1 MKQLIIPIIL
11 TSCLQSS
18 CADEQ
23 KLESEHQNVPVMEEL
38 NFVKVIPGTTKMDNC
53 PKDMFES
60 DVNIERACI
69 IFPNNEASGNNRD
82 YTPDYIKQLEGS
94 IWSKPNK
101 TGNLIFF
108 NDTSDQ
114 RSIQERSKC
123 LKMLSLAIWY
133 DGEAASVDSAI
144 KTETTN
150 QFENKILAFSLN
162 GNDCN

>member
-18 CADEQ
+18 CAGEQ
-23 KLESEHQNVPVMEEL
+23 KIESEHQIVSVMEEL
-38 NFVKVIPGTTKMDNC
+38 NFVKVIPGTLKMDIC
-53 PKDMFES
+53 PRDMFKS
-60 DVNIERACI
+60 DANIERACI
-69 IFPNNEASGNNRD
+69 IFPNDEASGNNRD
-82 YTPDYIKQLEGS
+82 YTPDYLKQLEGS

-101 TGNLIFF
+101 IGNLIFF
-108 NDTSDQ
+108 NDTTDE
-114 RSIQERSKC
+114 RGIQEKSKC
-123 LKMLSLAIWY
+123 PKILSLAIWY

-150 QFENKILAFSLN
+150 QFENKILAFSLI